1 MHRNK
6 DYNVDKKTEADVSK
20 RIFDT
25 KKSESKGASDKKK
38 FEHYILT

>member
-1 MHRNK
+1 MHRNEDQNADRK
-6 DYNVDKKTEADVSK
+6 IEIGVYKK
-20 RIFDT
+20 IFDT